1 MKLVEIR
8 SEQDS
13 HAVYF
18 PYFYNTQIES
28 LKKMLHSYYIE
39 TSIPS
44 FYYDSRDDIQ
54 AQAMKKWTREWW
66 HIINKENALLVTGVP
81 VITELSEAG
90 EPKRGDAIRLI
101 GSLPMLNYDE
111 AVDQI
116 VSAYIAH
123 KLMPGKAMGDAAHLA
138 LASYHKC
145 DFLVTWN
152 CKNIAN
158 ANKFDHIRRINGMLG
173 LFTPELVTP
182 FLLLE
187 GDRHE

>member
-1 MKLVEIR
+1 MP
-8 SEQDS
+8 Q
-13 HAVYF
+13 
-18 PYFYNTQIES
+18 
-28 LKKMLHSYYIE
+28 SYYIE

-66 HIINKENALLVTGVP
+66 NIINEENAFLVTGIP

-90 EPKRGDAIRLI
+90 EPKRSNAIRLI
-101 GSLPMLNYDE
+101 ENLPILNYDE
-111 AVDQI
+111 TVDQI
-116 VSAYIAH
+116 VSAYISH

-138 LASYHKC
+138 LASYYKC

-152 CKNIAN
+152 CRNIAN
-158 ANKFDHIRRINGMLG
+158 ANKFGHIRRINGMMG

-187 GDRHE
+187 GREYE